1 MNLLNNQCAVKYKNY
16 LYSVLLILLLFPLFI
31 FLSCSHRSANLP
43 DNQNTTE
50 PTIEENN
57 DIKEKV
63 PYKVLWRFTVK
74 EEFTSTSVISEGK
87 VIFVGI
93 SRNPK
98 MDNFVYAVDQK
109 TGSLVWEHKLDTRP
123 SDYIAESQ
131 SLVFVGCNEKLVAL
145 DTKTGNTKWEFSDDP
160 EGYPYFTYPVIYDD
174 TVIICKTNP
183 VYVENKDCIFVLD
196 ALTGTMKWKK
206 RIDGLLQSNL
216 PVVANGLLYYGT
228 NAPGQNGKIF
238 AVDVLTGQER
248 WHYQASTIW
257 LDQPVA
263 NEQIVCFQPEGNE
276 LIALDA
282 LTGQEKWRFA
292 PDKEHGYNQFNP
304 SITNDMVYI
313 AYPDDPNGS
322 YLYGI
327 DILTGKAKWC
337 SSFDFMARYD
347 AASTAYQNRVYIS
360 SYESV
365 DKPFFAFDA
374 LTGDIKWEFISEGT
388 VEKVSVIEG
397 VIYISTQLENEG
409 SVLYAIQD
417 LSK

>member
-1 MNLLNNQCAVKYKNY
+1 MKGDNQMVVIQNQHLQRIKFLIDFLIIGFILGNAVA
-16 LYSVLLILLLFPLFI
+16 
-31 FLSCSHRSANLP
+31 CSRRPSNLP
-43 DNQNTTE
+43 DNQNTTD

-57 DIKEKV
+57 DTKED
-63 PYKVLWRFTVK
+63 
-74 EEFTSTSVISEGK
+74 FTSTPVISEGK
-87 VIFVGI
+87 VIFAGI

-109 TGSLVWEHKLDTRP
+109 TGSLVWQHKLDTRP
-123 SDYIAESQ
+123 SKYIVESQ
-131 SLVFVGCNEKLVAL
+131 GLVFVGCNEKLVAL
-145 DTKTGNTKWEFSDDP
+145 DAKTGNTKWEFSDDP
-160 EGYPYFTYPVIYDD
+160 EGYPYFAYPVIYNE
-174 TVIICKTNP
+174 TVIICKKNP
-183 VYVENKDCIFVLD
+183 VQVENEDCIYALE
-196 ALTGTMKWKK
+196 ALTGAVKWKI
-206 RIDGLLQSNL
+206 RITVKLQSNL
-216 PVVANGLLYYGT
+216 PVVANGLLYYSIHAT
-228 NAPGQNGKIF
+228 RWIGQIV
-238 AVDVLTGQER
+238 AVDVLTGQEK

-282 LTGQEKWRFA
+282 LTGQEKWKFT
-292 PDKEHGYNQFNP
+292 PDKGLSFHQFNP
-304 SITNDMVYI
+304 SIANNMVYI

-347 AASTAYQNRVYIS
+347 AASTAYQNRVYIN

-374 LTGDIKWEFISEGT
+374 LTGDIKWEFSTEGT

-397 VIYISTQLENEG
+397 VIYIGTQLENKG
-409 SVLYAIQD
+409 SVLIAIQD